1 MMMSLKNKLYNIK
14 EELENIP
21 TRSKTFEKCIRKR
34 LESSIDAHS
43 QYMKRICD
51 YLRVRD
57 SAKVLRTIK
66 EFNKKKGKKA
76 SNGKV
81 S

>member
-1 MMMSLKNKLYNIK
+1 MSLKNKLYNIK

-21 TRSKTFEKCIRKR
+21 SRSKTFEMCVKKR

-43 QYMKRICD
+43 QYMKRICE
-51 YLRVRD
+51 YLKIRD

-66 EFNKKKGKKA
+66 EFNKKKGKRA
-76 SNGKV
+76 SNDKV